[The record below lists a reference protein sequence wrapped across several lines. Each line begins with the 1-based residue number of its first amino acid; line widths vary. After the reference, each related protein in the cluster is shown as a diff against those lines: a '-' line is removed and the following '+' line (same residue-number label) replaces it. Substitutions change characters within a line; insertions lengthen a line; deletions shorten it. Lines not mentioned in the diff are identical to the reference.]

1 MHQNTH
7 FLPKQISFNMK
18 KNIPAIIIV
27 VILAVLTFFG
37 GKDFTKIFDNETN
50 KPTVKD
56 KPTKPKNNTDK
67 PKPSKGKATRDEN
80 LALGNPSKAKA
91 DAKFMNNYL
100 IACPQYALAFDNN
113 TGNPKW
119 VAWHLSKAWKG
130 DAKRQDFRPDNRL
143 PKDFK
148 VVTKNDYTASGFD
161 RGHLCPSD
169 DRDGSI
175 SDNEA
180 TFFMSNIIPQAPKC
194 NQRVWKGLEDY
205 CRDLAFEGNEL
216 YIVAGAYGVGGT
228 GSNGGLTKT
237 IAKGKVTVPAK
248 VWKVVVV
255 LPIGEND
262 LTRIDANTRVIAVDM
277 PNNQSV
283 ADNDK
288 EWWDYLTTVD
298 EIEKNTGLDLLSN
311 LQISLQKKLETRLDK
326 GENNAHKISLEKQ
339 YGSYPVK
346 NSVSE

>member
-1 MHQNTH
+1 
-7 FLPKQISFNMK
+7 MK
-18 KNIPAIIIV
+18 KTIPSLIITLIVAVLAFLGREDLAKLFEDEANKPKIV
-27 VILAVLTFFG
+27 VT
-37 GKDFTKIFDNETN
+37 DTTKPD
-50 KPTVKD
+50 
-56 KPTKPKNNTDK
+56 KPKNNTDK
-67 PKPSKGKATRDEN
+67 PPKGKATRDAN
-80 LALGNPSKAKA
+80 LAMGNPSKAKA
-91 DAKFMNNYL
+91 DTKALNNYL
-100 IACPQYALAFDNN
+100 LECPQYSLCFDNT

-130 DAKRQDFRPDNRL
+130 ETKRQDFHPDTRL
-143 PKDFK
+143 PKGFK
-148 VVTKNDYTASGFD
+148 MVTKNDYTSSGFD

-180 TFFMSNIIPQAPKC
+180 TFFMTNIIPQAPKC

-205 CRDLAFEGNEL
+205 SRDLVFEGKEL
-216 YIVAGAYGVGGT
+216 YIIAGAYGVGGT
-228 GSNGGLTKT
+228 GSNGGLTKS
-237 IAKGKVTVPAK
+237 IAKGKVTVPAR

-277 PNNQSV
+277 PNTQKV

-288 EWWDYLTTVD
+288 EWWNYITSVD
-298 EIEKNTGLDLLSN
+298 NIEKATGLDLLSA
-311 LQISLQKKLETRLDK
+311 LQIPIQSKLEARIDK
-326 GENNAHKISLEKQ
+326 GENNAPKIALEKQ

-346 NSVSE
+346 YDLSLE